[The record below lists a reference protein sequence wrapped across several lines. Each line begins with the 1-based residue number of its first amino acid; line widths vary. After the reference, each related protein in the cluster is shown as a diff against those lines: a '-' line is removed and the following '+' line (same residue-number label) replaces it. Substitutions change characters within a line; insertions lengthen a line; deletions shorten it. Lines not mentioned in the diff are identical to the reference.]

1 MVLTAVKFREYFGE
15 PHFGYFALHHRWDLD
30 SMEEWRINLPILCWN
45 CLEAQ
50 FFAHLIVGILWV
62 QKWRGGGAL
71 PGVSR
76 RLLVKDARCVWRPV
90 DGGTFAKIH
99 LVAAAV
105 TVAFKLQVPVVDSP
119 AASVS
124 CAGLFGILDIGKS
137 DCTAVVVQDSVVPTV
152 TIDSCERRVSSW
164 GFRSR
169 KIALDMHT
177 KYIS

>member
-1 MVLTAVKFREYFGE
+1 MCLKTNITFMSSIFF
-15 PHFGYFALHHRWDLD
+15 HLQCTWDLD
-30 SMEEWRINLPILCWN
+30 SMEEWRIILPILYRN

-76 RLLVKDARCVWRPV
+76 RLLVKDARCVWRSV
-90 DGGTFAKIH
+90 GGGTFAKIH

-105 TVAFKLQVPVVDSP
+105 TVACKLQVPMVESP

-124 CAGLFGILDIGKS
+124 CAGLFGILDIGKL
-137 DCTAVVVQDSVVPTV
+137 DWTAVFAQGSVVPTV
-152 TIDSCERRVSSW
+152 TIDSCERRVSSG